1 VTTPAQVPDAQ
12 RHSDNAEGQP
22 TPEGGP
28 KGARQRFMAPLRITS
43 FRWFL
48 ASTTGQMA
56 SLNMQG
62 LVRGYLTFDITGS
75 FAALGTLFLI
85 NSIPGMLFALWG
97 GVLADRIQRRK
108 RIVQVGQLINALNAT
123 IVGLMLV
130 ADVLR
135 FEHLLIAAF
144 LQGTVN
150 SVMMPARQAMLPGV
164 VGISNLT
171 SAVAVNAAAR
181 DTIRLLAPAVGG
193 FLIHLLGAYWVYF
206 LMAGTYLFAS
216 ATLVPVRT
224 TPRAAPAPGLND
236 TASRRGSDSSS
247 GRRTRGGWRDIIEGL
262 RYIYGD
268 ATLRPLLSFNILF
281 AILAMPYVFMLP
293 GYVADVFEDGAD
305 RLGLLLSFIGAGA
318 LGGALIVATLGPNH
332 RGATLLVAVIIQGVA
347 LIAFATTD
355 SFWIAAPIAIAIG
368 LSEALRMS
376 LSNVL
381 VQTYVQDEFRGR
393 VMSAYMLQRALA
405 QFGAFF
411 GGLLA
416 AAIGVQLVLGG
427 MAAVLV
433 LIATAVLAFH
443 QRLRTLA

>member
-1 VTTPAQVPDAQ
+1 MTTSPSAPPPNAAQ
-12 RHSDNAEGQP
+12 
-22 TPEGGP
+22 TGP
-28 KGARQRFMAPLRITS
+28 KVDEPPQGAGQRFMAPLRIPS

-62 LVRGYLTFDITGS
+62 LVRGYLTFDLTGS

-97 GVLADRIQRRK
+97 GVLADRIQQRK

-130 ADVLR
+130 TDLLR

-216 ATLVPVRT
+216 ATLVPVRST
-224 TPRAAPAPGLND
+224 HD
-236 TASRRGSDSSS
+236 TAPRRAS
-247 GRRTRGGWRDIIEGL
+247 GGWRDVLEGI
-262 RYIYGD
+262 RYIYRD
-268 ATLRPLLSFNILF
+268 PTLRPLLSFNILF

-347 LIAFATTD
+347 LIAFATTE
-355 SFWIAAPIAIAIG
+355 SFAVAAPIAVAIG

-381 VQTYVQDEFRGR
+381 VQTYVQDEYRGR

-411 GGLLA
+411 AGLLA
-416 AAIGVQLVLGG
+416 AVIGVQLVLGG
-427 MAAVLV
+427 MAAILVVIASYVLV
-433 LIATAVLAFH
+433 FH
-443 QRLRTLA
+443 RRMRTLA

>member
-1 VTTPAQVPDAQ
+1 MTTPGAAPVPPAPPDRPADAIESAAAT
-12 RHSDNAEGQP
+12 RDLRGEH
-22 TPEGGP
+22 T
-28 KGARQRFMAPLRITS
+28 ARERFIGPLRNPS

-62 LVRGYLTFDITGS
+62 LVRGYLTFELTNS

-85 NSIPGMLFALWG
+85 NSLPGMAFALWG
-97 GVLADRIQRRK
+97 GVLADRIQQRK

-130 ADVLR
+130 AGVLR

-164 VGISNLT
+164 VGLPQLT
-171 SAVAVNAAAR
+171 SAVAVNAASR
-181 DTIRLLAPAVGG
+181 DSIRLLAPAAGG
-193 FLIHLLGAYWVYF
+193 FLIAALGAYWVYF

-216 ATLVPVRT
+216 ATLTRVHTAHDT
-224 TPRAAPAPGLND
+224 T
-236 TASRRGSDSSS
+236 TRGGS
-247 GRRTRGGWRDIIEGL
+247 GRRASGGWRDIVEGI
-262 RYIYGD
+262 RYVRGD
-268 ATLRPLLSFNILF
+268 PTLRPLLIFNIAF

-293 GYVADVFEDGAD
+293 GYVAIVFEDGAD

-318 LGGALIVATLGPNH
+318 LGGALIVATLGPHH
-332 RGATLLVAVIIQGVA
+332 RGATLLVAVIIQGIA
-347 LIAFATTD
+347 LIAFAATD
-355 SFWIAAPIAIAIG
+355 QFWMAVPIAVAIG

-381 VQTYVQDEFRGR
+381 VQTYVRDEFRGR
-393 VMSAYMLQRALA
+393 VMSAYMLQRSLA

-411 GGLLA
+411 AGLLA

-427 MAAVLV
+427 MAVALVVLAAA
-433 LIATAVLAFH
+433 ILAFH
-443 QRLRTLA
+443 QRLRALA

>member
-1 VTTPAQVPDAQ
+1 
-12 RHSDNAEGQP
+12 
-22 TPEGGP
+22 
-28 KGARQRFMAPLRITS
+28 GARERFLAPLRIPS

-62 LVRGYLTFDITGS
+62 LVRGFLTFELTES

-108 RIVQVGQLINALNAT
+108 RIVQTGQLINALNAT

-130 ADVLR
+130 TDVLR

-164 VGISNLT
+164 VGLPNLT

-181 DTIRLLAPAVGG
+181 DSIRLLAPAVGG
-193 FLIHLLGAYWVYF
+193 FLIHILGAYWVYF

-216 ATLVPVRT
+216 ATLIPVRSSD
-224 TPRAAPAPGLND
+224 D
-236 TASRRGSDSSS
+236 TARRRAS
-247 GRRTRGGWRDIIEGL
+247 GGWRDIVEGI
-262 RYIYGD
+262 RYIYRD
-268 ATLRPLLSFNILF
+268 DTLRPLLSFNILF
-281 AILAMPYVFMLP
+281 AILAMPYIFMLP

-318 LGGALIVATLGPNH
+318 LCGALIVATLGPNH
-332 RGATLLVAVIIQGVA
+332 RGKTLLLAVTIQGLA
-347 LIAFATTD
+347 LIAFATTK
-355 SFWIAAPIAIAIG
+355 SFWIAAPIAVVIG

-411 GGLLA
+411 AGLLA
-416 AAIGVQLVLGG
+416 AVIGVQLVLGG
-427 MAAVLV
+427 MAALLVLV
-433 LIATAVLAFH
+433 ATAVLAFH

>member
-1 VTTPAQVPDAQ
+1 MTTPAP
-12 RHSDNAEGQP
+12 RP
-22 TPEGGP
+22 TPTPTQTAPKADDPP
-28 KGARQRFMAPLRITS
+28 KGVWAPLPIPS

-62 LVRGYLTFDITGS
+62 LVRGFLTYELTES

-97 GVLADRIQRRK
+97 GVLADRIQNRK
-108 RIVQVGQLINALNAT
+108 RIVQTGQVINALNAT

-130 ADVLR
+130 TGVLR
-135 FEHLLIAAF
+135 FGHLLIAAF

-164 VGISNLT
+164 VGIPNLT

-216 ATLVPVRT
+216 ATLIPVRS
-224 TPRAAPAPGLND
+224 PHD
-236 TASRRGSDSSS
+236 TANRRRGSGIPGK
-247 GRRTRGGWRDIIEGL
+247 GRASGGWRDIVEGI
-262 RYIYGD
+262 RYVRND
-268 ATLRPLLSFNILF
+268 DTLRPLLSF
-281 AILAMPYVFMLP
+281 
-293 GYVADVFEDGAD
+293 
-305 RLGLLLSFIGAGA
+305 IGGGA
-318 LGGALIVATLGPNH
+318 LCGALIVATLGPRH
-332 RGATLLVAVIIQGVA
+332 RGATLLIAVIIQGLA
-347 LIAFATTD
+347 LIAFSTTD

-381 VQTYVQDEFRGR
+381 VQTYVQDQYRGR

-411 GGLLA
+411 AGLLA
-416 AAIGVQLVLGG
+416 AAIGVQPVLGG

-433 LIATAVLAFH
+433 LVATTVLASH